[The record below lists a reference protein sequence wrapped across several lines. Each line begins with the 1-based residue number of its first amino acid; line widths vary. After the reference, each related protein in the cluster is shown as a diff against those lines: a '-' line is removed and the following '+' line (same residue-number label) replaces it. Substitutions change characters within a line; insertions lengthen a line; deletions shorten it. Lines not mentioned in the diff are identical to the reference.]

1 MHVIDWLQILTCVS
15 DSTQISI
22 LTSFSDQ
29 KSNARKLIIHEP
41 KGKHIFCTSYFW
53 LHTSLLAVLHE
64 TVWHHPVHV
73 KCRKHPLEQSPSYF
87 TKRPKYLVTDGSSS
101 GLYFYLVFFFFL
113 NKFLPSFSLLM
124 RPSQVP
130 LLKRAVIAFSALTL
144 HLPIIYAL
152 AVSCNNNNYNI
163 KFHSQIKHDHAAV
176 RLPNAE
182 KHASHT
188 LRRPL

>member
-1 MHVIDWLQILTCVS
+1 MIDWLQILTCVS

-73 KCRKHPLEQSPSYF
+73 VKCRKHPLEQSPSYF
-87 TKRPKYLVTDGSSS
+87 IKRPKYLVTDGSSS
-101 GLYFYLVFFFFL
+101 GLYFYLVFFFL

-130 LLKRAVIAFSALTL
+130 LLKRAVIAFIALTL

-152 AVSCNNNNYNI
+152 AVSCNNNNNYNI
-163 KFHSQIKHDHAAV
+163 YMNKIS
-176 RLPNAE
+176 
-182 KHASHT
+182 
-188 LRRPL
+188 

>member
-1 MHVIDWLQILTCVS
+1 
-15 DSTQISI
+15 
-22 LTSFSDQ
+22 
-29 KSNARKLIIHEP
+29 
-41 KGKHIFCTSYFW
+41 
-53 LHTSLLAVLHE
+53 
-64 TVWHHPVHV
+64 
-73 KCRKHPLEQSPSYF
+73 
-87 TKRPKYLVTDGSSS
+87 
-101 GLYFYLVFFFFL
+101 
-113 NKFLPSFSLLM
+113 M

-163 KFHSQIKHDHAAV
+163 KFHSQIKHNHAAV

>member
-1 MHVIDWLQILTCVS
+1 MTPPCPRGEVQKTPTRAITILFHKETKIPGYRWELKRVVF
-15 DSTQISI
+15 
-22 LTSFSDQ
+22 LFSF
-29 KSNARKLIIHEP
+29 
-41 KGKHIFCTSYFW
+41 
-53 LHTSLLAVLHE
+53 
-64 TVWHHPVHV
+64 
-73 KCRKHPLEQSPSYF
+73 
-87 TKRPKYLVTDGSSS
+87 
-101 GLYFYLVFFFFL
+101 FFFFL